1 MDSEDKLQ
9 LQKKDQKKSPERIK
23 RPPILSPLKRPP
35 SLRLVSPFD
44 SDQELND
51 LEVASVLADEYS
63 EDDSCI
69 SPTKKAA
76 DGSRPTTVM
85 TNLQRGNVQT
95 TTPLP
100 RYLNFHQMAAQGEI
114 KLLQQEISEGADV
127 NRCDDVGGLTALL
140 WAAAYG
146 QLTTIEFLLEN
157 DGDLNA
163 IGGNG
168 ENCLLLASAGGY
180 KDIVRMCLQKGQQV
194 NYVDETGSTALI
206 YAAYRNHPGVVQVLL
221 EHGADITIH
230 NEDEMTA
237 MDLAVGQGNT
247 AVRQTIDKHML
258 SLFGE

>member
-1 MDSEDKLQ
+1 
-9 LQKKDQKKSPERIK
+9 
-23 RPPILSPLKRPP
+23 
-35 SLRLVSPFD
+35 
-44 SDQELND
+44 
-51 LEVASVLADEYS
+51 
-63 EDDSCI
+63 
-69 SPTKKAA
+69 
-76 DGSRPTTVM
+76 
-85 TNLQRGNVQT
+85 
-95 TTPLP
+95 
-100 RYLNFHQMAAQGEI
+100 MAAQGEI

-247 AVRQTIDKHML
+247 ADKGCYEEDDSQPLHANTDTCPDNIDMVADSK
-258 SLFGE
+258 GNK